1 MAIGTLLIDN
11 DHSTWSNGTF
21 CIGIIRFQSLIQM
34 IKKCSLNHSTLSL
47 YSQPEFTLSDD
58 IHGNHSIYFHH
69 VNFPVRLKN
78 IGFIA
83 LAMVCPLFTLAQS
96 NLGINTTSP
105 HASAI
110 LDITSTTKGLLIPRM
125 TLAQRNLIT
134 SPATGLLVFQTD
146 TKAGFYFYTGSS
158 WHLLG
163 PTLLRLQDAD
173 MDTKIQVEESLD
185 EDVIRMD
192 LAGTE
197 HFVLRKNASNQ
208 QRIEFP
214 GNNGGIYLGYKA
226 GASTT
231 NGINIAIGDS
241 ALLSMT
247 AGTNNIALGRKAL
260 SANTS
265 SLFNIAL
272 GQQSLNLNTASF
284 NVAAGSLAMRS
295 NVAGTRNTAFGF
307 KSLHANTN
315 GNENVAFGAT
325 SLMNNTVGNYN
336 TAVGFGTLFSNTTG
350 DNNTASG
357 KFALQYNTIADDNTA
372 LGFESINKNI
382 TGIQLTAAGYQSLLN
397 SISLSGVTAT
407 GAFAL
412 KDLTTGIGNT
422 AFGSQSLGKTTTGEF
437 NTAFGASALYNNI
450 AGNRNTAIGSDALL
464 LNTESRN
471 TAVGYNALR
480 NNSTGINNTA
490 MGFEAMITN
499 TTGSEN
505 TTIGY
510 NAAVSANNLVN
521 ATAIG
526 AHSIV
531 SSSNAL
537 ILGSSITTPR
547 VGIGISNPHTKAI
560 LDLTSTTRG
569 LLLPRLSQAAI
580 NDMNGEPAGLLL
592 YNNAMKSLYFFD
604 NANGGWTNANNA
616 FNQTNGDIG
625 GMIPVRQG
633 LQWNLDYTDV
643 LEDTDGDSKMQIE
656 KNFNENIFRI
666 RLGGVERLVIRRNVL
681 LQTMIEVKAEYN
693 CLFLGQNAG
702 ETSASGQN
710 NTGIGYSVLR
720 QLTAA
725 GQRNT
730 AFGSNVLENNTS
742 GSSNTAVGYLAM
754 NANISGSENVA
765 VGYNAL
771 ENFTSGDNNVAI
783 GLNTLNAL
791 AVQNSNTAIGS
802 NAEASGSATSN
813 ATAIGPKARVTT
825 SNSLVL
831 GAIEGIN
838 GATVN
843 TKVGIGTPTPNARFH
858 ILKNNTNPV
867 QPHLLIDEDDNDFG
881 RIKFRNNITTEE
893 WGMVGKPTLIVADA
907 RFNFFYGQNI
917 LSLEGDG
924 DAVLTGTLTQNSDA
938 RLKKNI
944 LSLSFT
950 WCDLM
955 KLQAYTYHWIDTLR
969 NKDQQIGLIAQEM
982 EMVYPPLV
990 NEDEEGIK
998 SINYLGLTPVLIEG
1012 VKSSYTDLQ
1021 QTQQSIHQ
1029 INDDLELL
1037 KSSLDTIKSD
1047 AEKAHHISEDSRSP
1061 KNEKR

>member
-1 MAIGTLLIDN
+1 
-11 DHSTWSNGTF
+11 
-21 CIGIIRFQSLIQM
+21 
-34 IKKCSLNHSTLSL
+34 
-47 YSQPEFTLSDD
+47 
-58 IHGNHSIYFHH
+58 
-69 VNFPVRLKN
+69 
-78 IGFIA
+78 
-83 LAMVCPLFTLAQS
+83 
-96 NLGINTTSP
+96 
-105 HASAI
+105 
-110 LDITSTTKGLLIPRM
+110 M
-125 TLAQRNLIT
+125 TLAQRNLIGA
-134 SPATGLLVFQTD
+134 PATGLLIFQTD
-146 TKAGFYFYTGSS
+146 TKPGFYFYTGSS
-158 WHLLG
+158 WHQLG

-173 MDTKIQVEESLD
+173 LDTKIQVEESPD

-197 HFVLRKNASNQ
+197 HFVLRKNANSQ

-214 GNNGGIYLGYKA
+214 ANNGGMYLGYKA
-226 GASTT
+226 GAANTT
-231 NGINIAIGDS
+231 ATNIAIGDS
-241 ALLSMT
+241 ALLSNT

-260 SANTS
+260 SANTN

-272 GQQSLNLNTASF
+272 GQQALNLNTGSF
-284 NVAAGSLAMRS
+284 NVAAGSEAMRS
-295 NVAGTRNTAFGF
+295 NVAGNRNTAIGF
-307 KSLHANTN
+307 KALNANTN
-315 GNENVAFGAT
+315 GIDNVAFGAT
-325 SLMNNTVGNYN
+325 SLMSNTVGLYN
-336 TAVGFGTLFSNTTG
+336 TAIGFGTLFANTTG

-357 KFALQYNTIADDNTA
+357 KFALQSNTIADDNTA
-372 LGFESINKNI
+372 FGFESIKMNT

-397 SISLSGVTAT
+397 TITLSGVTAI

-412 KDLTTGIGNT
+412 RDLTTGMGNT
-422 AFGSQSLGKTTTGEF
+422 AFGYQALGKTTIGEF

-464 LNTESRN
+464 MNTESRN
-471 TAVGYNALR
+471 TAIGYSTLR
-480 NNSTGINNTA
+480 NNLTGTNNTA
-490 MGFEAMITN
+490 MGYQAMMTN

-537 ILGSSITTPR
+537 ILGSSIPTPR

-569 LLLPRLSQAAI
+569 LLLPRLSQGAI
-580 NDMNGEPAGLLL
+580 NNMVGEPAGLLL
-592 YNNAMKSLYFFD
+592 YNNAKKSLYFFD
-604 NANGGWTNANNA
+604 NANGGWTDVNNA
-616 FNQTNGDIG
+616 FYQTVGEIG

-633 LQWNLDYTDV
+633 SQWQLGYTDV
-643 LEDTDGDSKMQIE
+643 LEDTDGDSKIQIE

-666 RLGGVERLVIRRNVL
+666 RLGGLERFVIRRNVF

-702 ETSASGQN
+702 EASSSGLN
-710 NTGIGYSVLR
+710 NTGIGFSALR

-730 AFGSNVLENNTS
+730 AFGSNTLENNTS

-754 NANISGSENVA
+754 QDNISGSYNVA

-771 ENFTSGDNNVAI
+771 DNFTSGDDNVAI
-783 GLNTLNAL
+783 GVNALDGL
-791 AVQNSNTAIGS
+791 AVQNSNTAIGT
-802 NAEASGSATSN
+802 NADASGSATSN

-843 TKVGIGTPTPNARFH
+843 TKVGIGTSIPDARCH
-858 ILKNNTNPV
+858 ILKNNTNAV
-867 QPHLLIDEDDNDFG
+867 QPHLLIKEDDNDFG
-881 RIKFRNNITTEE
+881 RIKFRNNITSEE
-893 WGMVGKPTLIVADA
+893 WSMVGKPTSVVADA

-917 LSLEGDG
+917 LSLQGDG

-944 LSLSFT
+944 LPLSFA
-950 WCDLM
+950 WGDLM
-955 KLQAYTYHWIDTLR
+955 KLQAYTYHWIDTIR

-990 NEDEEGIK
+990 REDEEGIK
-998 SINYLGLTPVLIEG
+998 SINYLGITPVLIEG
-1012 VKSSYTDLQ
+1012 VKTSYADLQ
-1021 QTQQSIHQ
+1021 QTQQSINQ
-1029 INDDLELL
+1029 MNADLELL
-1037 KSSLDTIKSD
+1037 KSTLEAVKTD
-1047 AEKAHHISEDSRSP
+1047 AGKYNSTEEVSHSP
-1061 KNEKR
+1061 KNEKP